1 MQIRECRVTCIK
13 LVWNTGTLYELG
25 NFFQYM
31 TRESQIYVNILY
43 SLCRTCLNKLTTSSK
58 FLLHVRLTCNYN
70 NYLCSKMQCNSSVCV
85 TCGLPK
91 KKKRK
96 ALAFKSTERK
106 KRQTIILSFREQRD
120 DQGSDLKTECSMG
133 LDKETM
139 INEKPQIICNHRK
152 IGL

>member
-91 KKKRK
+91 KKREKLWPLSPQKEKRDK
-96 ALAFKSTERK
+96 PLFCPSENREMTRDLTWKQNVQWDWIK
-106 KRQTIILSFREQRD
+106 KRWLTRSLRLYVI
-120 DQGSDLKTECSMG
+120 TE
-133 LDKETM
+133 K
-139 INEKPQIICNHRK
+139 
-152 IGL
+152 